1 MRVPPPQ
8 KGNEREYH
16 AATPPSYVLSRAST
30 KPPLAFLLGACAP
43 NIRKRHHADADVRR
57 PLRDGYAHTWSLSDD
72 DLLDGYVTV
81 AHD

>member
-30 KPPLAFLLGACAP
+30 KPPLAFLLGAGAP